1 MTDPPVTDKAG
12 SDPGPPGAA
21 DSGRQPSATQGRLR
35 LRPAGDPRR
44 QAGKVLGDSDA
55 GPRRPVAL
63 AAADARHHLHVL
75 GATGTGKSTLL
86 TNLIL
91 ADAAAGRGVAVLDP
105 KGDLIGDVLA
115 RLPAGAA
122 SRLLLI
128 DPAET
133 LAPAALNE

>member
-1 MTDPPVTDKAG
+1 MAPAPAGPVLPAPAG
-12 SDPGPPGAA
+12 SPARPKGGCSCAPP
-21 DSGRQPSATQGRLR
+21 PT
-35 LRPAGDPRR
+35 PRR

-63 AAADARHHLHVL
+63 GAADARHHLHVL

-105 KGDLIGDVLA
+105 KGDPPTPQSGWC
-115 RLPAGAA
+115 
-122 SRLLLI
+122 
-128 DPAET
+128 
-133 LAPAALNE
+133 